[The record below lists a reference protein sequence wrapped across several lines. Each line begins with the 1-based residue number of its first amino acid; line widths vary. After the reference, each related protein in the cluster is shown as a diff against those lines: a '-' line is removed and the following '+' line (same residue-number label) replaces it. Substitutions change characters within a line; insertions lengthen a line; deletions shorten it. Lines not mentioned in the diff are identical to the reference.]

1 MILNIFRNTFK
12 GTLLAVSL
20 GMVVVSCTEHI
31 DESDLYTF
39 TGEMM
44 VDHFENNPETFSS
57 YLQVLGMVHPSK
69 RSKSTMKELLD
80 ARGHYTCFAPTNKAI
95 EEYMDSMLT
104 IGKVSSKDLAQLPD
118 SVAEDIVFNSIID
131 NQIEEAYATTDF
143 QPGALQRTNMN
154 GRYVDISY
162 SNDSVTGISLIYV
175 NTNSLIITKDIEVEN
190 GYIHAIDKVLSPSTA
205 TVADLVETTPN
216 TTIFGHFLKT
226 TGWDLKLLEYKDK
239 EYDLISGI
247 IKTIE
252 EKFIL
257 VDIKNT
263 IGILLKSEQIPNEV
277 YHEGNTI
284 KCIIKEVSKNSKGSQ
299 VVLSRADAIFVKRLF
314 EREVPEIAQGL
325 VEIKAIAREA
335 GERTK
340 MAVYSRND
348 DVDAIGA
355 CIGPR
360 GSRVQAVIGEIK
372 GEKID
377 VFEWNDD
384 IGELVK
390 NALAPAEVKACFYAN
405 QLTDPDL
412 TEEQIAE
419 YEKYNKRPLC
429 VVVDD
434 DKLSI
439 AIGKRGKNAKLAV
452 KLTNRKIDIKTQS
465 EIDELGLDVDELV
478 EQFRQ
483 DQVRIAK
490 EKEQKKFLE
499 LQEEAARRKAEFEEE
514 LAANDTGFDETTIE
528 EMDETQVEEV
538 VDIPKENLA
547 ETVKEDVK
555 PEPEK
560 QPEPEKEEEE
570 VKPVEKPKKEPRK
583 PLTPKTEY
591 KSKFEDFA
599 DASKKEEEKTTV
611 RRRKKKDDEDRRVRA
626 EDLEK
631 REYDEKF
638 KPVYSDEELEEIEA
652 QEAEEMENSW
662 INDDDIDFDEY
673 EDYYEEN

>member
-1 MILNIFRNTFK
+1 M
-12 GTLLAVSL
+12 S
-20 GMVVVSCTEHI
+20 
-31 DESDLYTF
+31 
-39 TGEMM
+39 
-44 VDHFENNPETFSS
+44 
-57 YLQVLGMVHPSK
+57 
-69 RSKSTMKELLD
+69 
-80 ARGHYTCFAPTNKAI
+80 
-95 EEYMDSMLT
+95 
-104 IGKVSSKDLAQLPD
+104 
-118 SVAEDIVFNSIID
+118 
-131 NQIEEAYATTDF
+131 
-143 QPGALQRTNMN
+143 
-154 GRYVDISY
+154 
-162 SNDSVTGISLIYV
+162 GISLKNKNFIDGMRLFEEDRKVDPEFVLETLKEAIAKTYQKHIDAPEAMV
-175 NTNSLIITKDIEVEN
+175 RVQIEKNEMHVYHQLIVVDDETETFDETLDILLSEALQLNPEAKVGDIIEQEVDFNEIGRTSIN
-190 GYIHAIDKVLSPSTA
+190 
-205 TVADLVETTPN
+205 VAKQM
-216 TTIFGHFLKT
+216 LKQRIKEYEKQRVY
-226 TGWDLKLLEYKDK
+226 DEYKDK

-263 IGILLKSEQIPNEV
+263 IGILLKSEQIPGET
-277 YHEGNTI
+277 YREGQSI

-299 VVLSRADAIFVKRLF
+299 VVLSRADAVFVKRLF

-372 GEKID
+372 GEKVD

-405 QLTDPDL
+405 ELTDPNL

-419 YEKYNKRPLC
+419 YEKYNKRPLV

-434 DKLSI
+434 DKLSV

-452 KLTNRKIDIKTQS
+452 KLTNRKIDIKTQA

-478 EQFRQ
+478 MSFRA
-483 DQVRIAK
+483 DQVRIAR

-514 LAANDTGFDETTIE
+514 LAASDTGFDETTLE
-528 EMDETQVEEV
+528 EMEEGHVEEV
-538 VDIPKENLA
+538 VEIPKENLA
-547 ETVKEDVK
+547 EVTAAEEPVKEETVEEVK
-555 PEPEK
+555 TEEK
-560 QPEPEKEEEE
+560 TEEKEEET
-570 VKPVEKPKKEPRK
+570 PVEKPKKQQRK
-583 PLTPKTEY
+583 PLTPKPEY

-599 DASKKEEEKTTV
+599 GASKKEESKPETK
-611 RRRKKKDDEDRRVRA
+611 RRKKKDDEDRRVRA

-631 REYDEKF
+631 KEYDEKF

-652 QEAEEMENSW
+652 REMEEEENSW

-673 EDYYEEN
+673 EDYYKED